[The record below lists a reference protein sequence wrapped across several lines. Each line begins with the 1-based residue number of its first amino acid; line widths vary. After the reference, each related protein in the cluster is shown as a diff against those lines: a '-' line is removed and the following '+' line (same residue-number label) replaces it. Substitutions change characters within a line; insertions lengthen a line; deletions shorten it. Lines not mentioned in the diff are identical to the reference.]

1 MNNNYVFQPYQQGS
15 NLTNTFNPYLI
26 SDNNISAPQYSVLSF
41 RPIIVNIPQYQ
52 LVPTNTIYSIKTNNN
67 QNLQKA
73 NIEQNNI
80 QKKNNIKKTIPV
92 TNINVKKDQDKKKQ
106 KKRLVN
112 SQLYEPY
119 QVRNVQNIPLDIEN
133 QTFSNYQINTRLPQK
148 KENNTNIFSQSSFH
162 FYPKKYNQF
171 NEVIDFNYQEN
182 NNNKNDQINYEYDV
196 NLDNININN
205 QQLDKY
211 EEINI
216 VEQQNQQKKNSTQN
230 DEYEYFFPKNETTN
244 YSNNEI
250 RESKY
255 YEQKKSKD
263 FNIINGEI
271 ISNNNSREYYRLT
284 KGNLVKSY
292 AYYEEQNVGSR
303 FYMEDKGKSIE
314 NFNGDPN
321 KLLFCLYDGH
331 GGAEV
336 SQFLQDNFSIY
347 LKKML
352 SINDHFVLFPKLFQL
367 LDEKIKELDVPYAGS
382 TCSVVY
388 IQKQQNKK
396 KLYCANVGDTKCVI
410 VNRKGTIQLSY
421 DDLVTDE
428 KENKRIK
435 DNGGFIYKERIG
447 GSLMLSRTLGDWN
460 LKEYGAISVPHV
472 IKYKLDDDD
481 LFLVMASDG
490 VWDMIKDSELE
501 KFYQMSANSLDF
513 CKNIIVESL
522 ERGSRDNMSCF
533 CIDFK

>member
-1 MNNNYVFQPYQQGS
+1 
-15 NLTNTFNPYLI
+15 
-26 SDNNISAPQYSVLSF
+26 
-41 RPIIVNIPQYQ
+41 
-52 LVPTNTIYSIKTNNN
+52 
-67 QNLQKA
+67 
-73 NIEQNNI
+73 
-80 QKKNNIKKTIPV
+80 
-92 TNINVKKDQDKKKQ
+92 
-106 KKRLVN
+106 
-112 SQLYEPY
+112 
-119 QVRNVQNIPLDIEN
+119 
-133 QTFSNYQINTRLPQK
+133 
-148 KENNTNIFSQSSFH
+148 
-162 FYPKKYNQF
+162 
-171 NEVIDFNYQEN
+171 
-182 NNNKNDQINYEYDV
+182 
-196 NLDNININN
+196 
-205 QQLDKY
+205 
-211 EEINI
+211 
-216 VEQQNQQKKNSTQN
+216 
-230 DEYEYFFPKNETTN
+230 
-244 YSNNEI
+244 
-250 RESKY
+250 
-255 YEQKKSKD
+255 
-263 FNIINGEI
+263 
-271 ISNNNSREYYRLT
+271 
-284 KGNLVKSY
+284 
-292 AYYEEQNVGSR
+292 
-303 FYMEDKGKSIE
+303 
-314 NFNGDPN
+314 
-321 KLLFCLYDGH
+321 
-331 GGAEV
+331 
-336 SQFLQDNFSIY
+336 
-347 LKKML
+347 ML

-396 KLYCANVGDTKCVI
+396 ILYCANVGDTKCVI
-410 VNRKGTIQLSY
+410 VNKKGTIQLSY

>member
-1 MNNNYVFQPYQQGS
+1 
-15 NLTNTFNPYLI
+15 
-26 SDNNISAPQYSVLSF
+26 
-41 RPIIVNIPQYQ
+41 
-52 LVPTNTIYSIKTNNN
+52 
-67 QNLQKA
+67 
-73 NIEQNNI
+73 
-80 QKKNNIKKTIPV
+80 
-92 TNINVKKDQDKKKQ
+92 
-106 KKRLVN
+106 
-112 SQLYEPY
+112 
-119 QVRNVQNIPLDIEN
+119 
-133 QTFSNYQINTRLPQK
+133 
-148 KENNTNIFSQSSFH
+148 
-162 FYPKKYNQF
+162 
-171 NEVIDFNYQEN
+171 
-182 NNNKNDQINYEYDV
+182 
-196 NLDNININN
+196 
-205 QQLDKY
+205 
-211 EEINI
+211 
-216 VEQQNQQKKNSTQN
+216 
-230 DEYEYFFPKNETTN
+230 
-244 YSNNEI
+244 
-250 RESKY
+250 
-255 YEQKKSKD
+255 
-263 FNIINGEI
+263 
-271 ISNNNSREYYRLT
+271 
-284 KGNLVKSY
+284 
-292 AYYEEQNVGSR
+292 
-303 FYMEDKGKSIE
+303 MEDKGKSIE

-396 KLYCANVGDTKCVI
+396 ILYCANVGDTKCVI